1 METTDNTLLEM
12 QQQMK
17 QLREKLESQK
27 IINERIL
34 RKSCGRTID
43 RLRFKSNVP
52 IFAGAA
58 GLALIPFLHHQGF
71 SNLLL
76 IVTGV
81 LMIAGISA
89 TLITKQYIPNLDKDL
104 VSATTELS
112 KFRRINADW
121 IKYGLPAL
129 FVWLGVLIW
138 DVASNHMFSGS
149 ELYGFIAGAS
159 VGLVIGLI
167 LGLKNRRDILNASD
181 DLLSQI
187 EDLNKN

>member
-34 RKSCGRTID
+34 RKSCGRAID

-159 VGLVIGLI
+159 VGFVIGLI

-187 EDLNKN
+187 EDLKKN

>member
-34 RKSCGRTID
+34 RKSCGRAID

-138 DVASNHMFSGS
+138 DVASNQMFSGS

-187 EDLNKN
+187 EDLKKN

>member
-52 IFAGAA
+52 VFAGAA

-187 EDLNKN
+187 EDLKKN

>member
-187 EDLNKN
+187 EALKKN

>member
-104 VSATTELS
+104 VSATTELT

-159 VGLVIGLI
+159 VGLVIGLV

-187 EDLNKN
+187 EDLQKN

>member
-187 EDLNKN
+187 KDLKKN

>member
-52 IFAGAA
+52 VFAGAV
-58 GLALIPFLHHQGF
+58 GLALIPFLHRHGF
-71 SNLLL
+71 SDLFL

-81 LMIAGISA
+81 WMVVGISA
-89 TLITKQYIPNLDKDL
+89 TLITKQFIPNLDKDL
-104 VSATTELS
+104 VSATTELT

-138 DVASNHMFSGS
+138 DVVSHHMFSGS
-149 ELYGFIAGAS
+149 ELYGFIVGAS

-187 EDLNKN
+187 EDLKRN

>member
-27 IINERIL
+27 IINERII

-104 VSATTELS
+104 VSATTELT

-187 EDLNKN
+187 EDLKKN

>member
-27 IINERIL
+27 IINERII

-52 IFAGAA
+52 VFAGAA
-58 GLALIPFLHHQGF
+58 GLALIPVLHRQGF
-71 SNLLL
+71 SDIFL

-81 LMIAGISA
+81 WMIAGISA

-104 VSATTELS
+104 VSATTELT

-187 EDLNKN
+187 EDLKKN

>member
-1 METTDNTLLEM
+1 
-12 QQQMK
+12 
-17 QLREKLESQK
+17 
-27 IINERIL
+27 
-34 RKSCGRTID
+34 
-43 RLRFKSNVP
+43 
-52 IFAGAA
+52 
-58 GLALIPFLHHQGF
+58 
-71 SNLLL
+71 
-76 IVTGV
+76 
-81 LMIAGISA
+81 MIAGISA

-138 DVASNHMFSGS
+138 DVASNQMFSES

-159 VGLVIGLI
+159 VGLVLGLV

-187 EDLNKN
+187 EDLKKN

>member
-52 IFAGAA
+52 VFAGAA

-138 DVASNHMFSGS
+138 DVASNQMFSGS

-159 VGLVIGLI
+159 IGLVLGLV

-187 EDLNKN
+187 EDLKKN

>member
-104 VSATTELS
+104 VSATTELT

-159 VGLVIGLI
+159 VGLVIGLV

-187 EDLNKN
+187 EDLKKN

>member
-167 LGLKNRRDILNASD
+167 LGLKNRSDILNASD

-187 EDLNKN
+187 EDLKKN

>member
-27 IINERIL
+27 IVNERIL

-187 EDLNKN
+187 EDLKKN

>member
-104 VSATTELS
+104 VSATTELT

-159 VGLVIGLI
+159 VGLVLGLV

-187 EDLNKN
+187 EDLKKN

>member
-104 VSATTELS
+104 VSATTELT

-187 EDLNKN
+187 EDLKKN

>member
-187 EDLNKN
+187 EDLKKN

>member
-43 RLRFKSNVP
+43 RLKFKSNVP
-52 IFAGAA
+52 VFAAA
-58 GLALIPFLHHQGF
+58 ACLALIPVLHRQGF
-71 SNLLL
+71 SDIFL

-81 LMIAGISA
+81 WMIVGISA

-104 VSATTELS
+104 VSATTELT

-138 DVASNHMFSGS
+138 DVVSHHMVSGS

-187 EDLNKN
+187 EDLKKN

>member
-34 RKSCGRTID
+34 RKSCGRAID

-187 EDLNKN
+187 EDLKKN

>member
-1 METTDNTLLEM
+1 M

-52 IFAGAA
+52 VFAGAA

-104 VSATTELS
+104 VSATTELT

-187 EDLNKN
+187 EDLKKN

>member
-159 VGLVIGLI
+159 VGLVLGLV

-187 EDLNKN
+187 EDLKKN

>member
-52 IFAGAA
+52 VFAGAA

-104 VSATTELS
+104 VSATTELT

-159 VGLVIGLI
+159 VGLVLGIV

-187 EDLNKN
+187 EDLKKN

>member
-52 IFAGAA
+52 VFAAA
-58 GLALIPFLHHQGF
+58 ACLALIPFLHHQGF

-138 DVASNHMFSGS
+138 DVASNQMFSGS
-149 ELYGFIAGAS
+149 ELYGFIVGAS
-159 VGLVIGLI
+159 VGLVLGLV

-187 EDLNKN
+187 EDLKKN

>member
-104 VSATTELS
+104 VSATTELT

-159 VGLVIGLI
+159 VGLVLGLI

-187 EDLNKN
+187 EDLKKN